1 MARKWWRTA
10 EVMSGQDVMKW
21 TSLSFRL
28 VLGLCTAE
36 ADMRAQIEASH
47 VPARGAA
54 HGDGNASL
62 HGARVGTT
70 TARHWRELGSQGEHD
85 TLW

>member
-1 MARKWWRTA
+1 
-10 EVMSGQDVMKW
+10 MSGQDVMKW

-62 HGARVGTT
+62 HGAIRVRVRVRVR
-70 TARHWRELGSQGEHD
+70 ARVRHEALRTGMAMRASD
-85 TLW
+85 